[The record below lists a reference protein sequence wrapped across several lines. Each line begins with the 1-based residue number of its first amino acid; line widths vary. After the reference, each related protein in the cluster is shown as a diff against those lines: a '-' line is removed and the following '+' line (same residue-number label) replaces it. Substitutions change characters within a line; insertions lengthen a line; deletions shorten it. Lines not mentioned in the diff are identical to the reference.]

1 VVPEELQLVQLASAT
16 GRPIGGREG
25 SPARGPGQAYRW
37 RYDFLIIKVRFEEK
51 YLRASPPQRS
61 EQQAAVRCA
70 SWHAYINVTQCRD
83 RWIRGRVTWKKQ
95 YPDAAQP
102 QRNARDTAEKVER
115 QVAETGHVRD
125 HARASVRAG
134 CGETS
139 SPGGLLTWAAAL
151 GFRPCRCL
159 ILHLLPLS
167 ASVGFRLLVLYARE
181 VFRRWCHQD
190 DGRHAAALFCLS
202 QLLKA

>member
-1 VVPEELQLVQLASAT
+1 VPRHPREASS
-16 GRPIGGREG
+16 R
-25 SPARGPGQAYRW
+25 Q
-37 RYDFLIIKVRFEEK
+37 RY
-51 YLRASPPQRS
+51 
-61 EQQAAVRCA
+61 AVRVGMHISTLPSAEIDGSAGA
-70 SWHAYINVTQCRD
+70 S
-83 RWIRGRVTWKKQ
+83 RGRNNILTLLSLNATPVTPPRRSRGKL
-95 YPDAAQP
+95 
-102 QRNARDTAEKVER
+102 ARP
-115 QVAETGHVRD
+115 VAETGHVRD

>member
-115 QVAETGHVRD
+115 QVGETGRRD
-125 HARASVRAG
+125 GSCERSRESLRACRLRGNVQSRRATNLGCRAGLSSVPLPHPPPASAFSVRGLPSPRTLCARG
-134 CGETS
+134 VPPLVS
-139 SPGGLLTWAAAL
+139 SG
-151 GFRPCRCL
+151 
-159 ILHLLPLS
+159 
-167 ASVGFRLLVLYARE
+167 
-181 VFRRWCHQD
+181 
-190 DGRHAAALFCLS
+190 
-202 QLLKA
+202 